1 MNKVTTSE
9 LIKLMSDEKVNKI
22 LLATQEK
29 TGLNSKEIAVSTGI
43 PKSQLYYTL
52 NKMVDAELLEIV
64 KEAKI
69 RNLVEYYYSSYTFSQ
84 FDSQLS
90 ENLNNDI
97 GGLSNISTRWAKK
110 HIKKLIQ
117 WVVHRDQQFIN
128 QLDEELSSNKSSKDT
143 DSQPSFYNTEIN
155 LSIEDEEKLWQ
166 EIIKLISKTET
177 KNTSSKKRKVNLFIK
192 KW

>member
-22 LLATQEK
+22 LLSTQEK

-52 NKMVDAELLEIV
+52 NKIVDAELLEIV
-64 KEAKI
+64 KEVKV

-155 LSIEDEEKLWQ
+155 LSIEDEKSYGKRL
-166 EIIKLISKTET
+166 
-177 KNTSSKKRKVNLFIK
+177 SS
-192 KW
+192 